1 MCISKLEAGRQE
13 GKNQVEPQ
21 RVHILD
27 AAEALFLS
35 NGIEKTHMNEIA
47 TAAGINRVSLYR
59 YYPDRDHIAFELAV
73 RMMQRISAD
82 FHLAEEF
89 STDPQALKAAMAKF
103 IDSFYAQ
110 REAYRY
116 LGMFD
121 HLYGDHYPNKELA
134 VWYKQQIFGMGWGR
148 IIAHGSADP
157 DGTARIAMV
166 IDCTMSFLQ
175 KMAIRGDLLAD
186 EQEVSIEAQL
196 TSFKEMVEIYLNG
209 IFQGVTSLNPS

>member
-1 MCISKLEAGRQE
+1 MSISKLEAGRQE

-35 NGIEKTHMNEIA
+35 NGIEKTNMSEIA
-47 TAAGINRVSLYR
+47 TAARINRVSLYR
-59 YYPDRDHIAFELAV
+59 YFPDRDHIAFELAV

-82 FHLAEEF
+82 FHLAEGF
-89 STDPQALKAAMAKF
+89 SLDPQVLKAGMVKF
-103 IDSFYAQ
+103 IASFYPQ
-110 REAYRY
+110 RAAYRY

-121 HLYGDHYPNKELA
+121 HLYGDHYPNTELA
-134 VWYKQQIFGMGWGR
+134 AWYKHQIFGLGWGS

-157 DGTARIAMV
+157 AGAARIAMV

-175 KMAIRGDLLAD
+175 KLAVRGDLLAD
-186 EQEVSIEAQL
+186 EQEVTIDAQL
-196 TSFKEMVEIYLNG
+196 TSYQEMVEFYLDAQFGAN
-209 IFQGVTSLNPS
+209 LP

>member
-1 MCISKLEAGRQE
+1 MSISKLEAGRQE

-59 YYPDRDHIAFELAV
+59 YFPDRDHIAFELAV
-73 RMMQRISAD
+73 RMMQRISGD
-82 FHLAEEF
+82 FHLADGF
-89 STDPQALKAAMAKF
+89 SLDPQELKVDMEKF
-103 IDSFYAQ
+103 IASFYPQ
-110 REAYRY
+110 REAFRY

-121 HLYGDHYPNKELA
+121 HLYGDHYPNMELA
-134 VWYKQQIFGMGWGR
+134 AWYKQEIFRLGWGS

-157 DGTARIAMV
+157 AGAARIAMV

-175 KMAIRGDLLAD
+175 KLAVRGDLLAG
-186 EQEVSIEAQL
+186 EQEVAIEAQL
-196 TSFKEMVEIYLNG
+196 KCYQEMVEVYLDAQFG
-209 IFQGVTSLNPS
+209 ETLP

>member
-1 MCISKLEAGRQE
+1 MSISKLEAGRQE

-35 NGIEKTHMNEIA
+35 NGIEKTNMSEIA

-59 YYPDRDHIAFELAV
+59 YFPDRDHIAFELAV

-82 FHLAEEF
+82 FHLAEGF
-89 STDPQALKAAMAKF
+89 SGELKMLKAGLAKF
-103 IDSFYAQ
+103 VDSFYAQ
-110 REAYRY
+110 RAAYRY

-134 VWYKQQIFGMGWGR
+134 DWYKQEIFRLGWGTVL
-148 IIAHGSADP
+148 AHGSADP
-157 DGTARIAMV
+157 VGAARIAMV

-175 KMAIRGDLLAD
+175 KLAVRGDLLAD
-186 EQEVSIEAQL
+186 EQEVSVDAQL
-196 TSFKEMVEIYLNG
+196 KSYKEMVEFYLDGQFRAN
-209 IFQGVTSLNPS
+209 LP

>member
-1 MCISKLEAGRQE
+1 MSISKLEADRQE

-27 AAEALFLS
+27 AAEALFLN

-82 FHLAEEF
+82 FHLAEGF
-89 STDPQALKAAMAKF
+89 SLDPQLLKAAMANF
-103 IDSFYAQ
+103 IASFYPQ

-134 VWYKQQIFGMGWGR
+134 VWYKQQIFDMGWGS

-157 DGTARIAMV
+157 NGTARIAMV

-186 EQEVSIEAQL
+186 EQEVSVEAQL